1 MSPRPAR
8 DHEDPVTDTA
18 AHAAPD
24 TDHAAPAPT
33 PRLTSLSHGA
43 GCACKLSLDELTTIL
58 QGVSFPGHPDLLVGP
73 ATGDDAAVY
82 RQPDGRVL
90 VATTDFFTALVDD
103 PATWGRIAAANAVSD
118 VYAMGATP
126 RFALNLVGWPRDL
139 PFDVLGEVLAGAV
152 EVAVDAGYLIAGG
165 HSIDSAEP
173 LFGQVVIGDTTE
185 DAVLTNA
192 GARPGQAL
200 VLTKALGTGIVTT
213 ALKRS
218 APLEDTDDHTLA
230 RAYRAAVA
238 SMTRLNRDAAEV
250 ALVSGATAATDVT
263 GFGLLGHL
271 NRVATASGVGAT
283 IDADAVPVL
292 PGVRELLDEG
302 FVPGGSQR
310 NADQAARYLD
320 GPLEGAMRALLADA
334 QTSGGLLFACDPSA
348 AQAAVEQLQDGG
360 HDAAVIGSV
369 TDAAAGTIRVASS

>member
-1 MSPRPAR
+1 M
-8 DHEDPVTDTA
+8 TDSST
-18 AHAAPD
+18 PP
-24 TDHAAPAPT
+24 TDGSTQHPGDATGTGSRAPT

-73 ATGDDAAVY
+73 STGDDAAVY

-90 VATTDFFTALVDD
+90 VATTDFFTPLVDD

-118 VYAMGATP
+118 IYAMGATP

-139 PFDVLGEVLAGAV
+139 PFDLLGEVLTGAV

-165 HSIDSAEP
+165 HSIDSVEP
-173 LFGQVVIGDTTE
+173 LFGQVVIGDTEE

-218 APLEDTDDHTLA
+218 APLRDTDEHTLA
-230 RAYRAAVA
+230 HAYRAAVA

-250 ALVSGATAATDVT
+250 ALASGATAATDVT

-271 NRVATASGVGAT
+271 NRLSSASGVGAT
-283 IDADAVPVL
+283 IDATTVPIL
-292 PGVRELLDEG
+292 PGVRDLLDEG

-310 NADQAARYLD
+310 NADQASRYLD
-320 GPLEGAMRALLADA
+320 GTVDDATRLLLADA
-334 QTSGGLLFACDPSA
+334 QTSGGLLFTCDPA
-348 AQAAVEQLQDGG
+348 AAAAAVERLRDGG
-360 HDAAVIGSV
+360 HDAAVIGAV
-369 TDAAAGTIRVASS
+369 TDARAGSVRVGSS

>member
-1 MSPRPAR
+1 MT
-8 DHEDPVTDTA
+8 DPTNAPTTSA
-18 AHAAPD
+18 AD
-24 TDHAAPAPT
+24 PAPSAAAT
-33 PRLTSLSHGA
+33 TSPRLTSLSHGA

-58 QGVSFPGHPDLLVGP
+58 QGVNFPGHPDLLVGP
-73 ATGDDAAVY
+73 STGDDAAVY

-90 VATTDFFTALVDD
+90 VATTDFFTPLVDD

-118 VYAMGATP
+118 IYAMGATP

-139 PFDVLGEVLAGAV
+139 PFELLGEVLNGAV

-185 DAVLTNA
+185 GAVLTNA
-192 GARPGQAL
+192 GAKPGQAL

-213 ALKRS
+213 ALKRCE
-218 APLEDTDDHTLA
+218 PFIETDDHTLA
-230 RAYRAAVA
+230 TAYRAAVA
-238 SMTRLNRDAAEV
+238 SMTRLNRAAATA
-250 ALVSGATAATDVT
+250 ALAAGATAATDVT

-283 IDADAVPVL
+283 IDAGAVPIL
-292 PGVRELLDEG
+292 PGVGELLDQG

-310 NADQAARYLD
+310 NADQATRYLD
-320 GPLEGAMRALLADA
+320 GSLDGPDRLLLADA
-334 QTSGGLLFACDPSA
+334 QTSGGLLFACDPA
-348 AQAAVEQLQDGG
+348 AATTAVERLQADG
-360 HDAAVIGSV
+360 HAAAIIGSI
-369 TDAAAGTIRVASS
+369 TDGAPGTIRVTNP

>member
-1 MSPRPAR
+1 
-8 DHEDPVTDTA
+8 VTDTTA
-18 AHAAPD
+18 ADTTATDTTAAD
-24 TDHAAPAPT
+24 TTAASAP

-73 ATGDDAAVY
+73 STGDDAAVY

-90 VATTDFFTALVDD
+90 VATTDFFTPLVDD

-139 PFDVLGEVLAGAV
+139 PFELLGEVLSGAV

-165 HSIDSAEP
+165 HSIDSVEP

-218 APLEDTDDHTLA
+218 APLQPDDDHTLA
-230 RAYRAAVA
+230 IAYRAAVA
-238 SMTRLNRDAAEV
+238 SMTRLNREAAAV
-250 ALVSGATAATDVT
+250 ALASAATAATDVT

-271 NRVATASGVGAT
+271 HRIATASGLGAT
-283 IDADAVPVL
+283 IRSTAVPIL
-292 PGVRELLDEG
+292 PGVRELLAEG

-310 NADQAARYLD
+310 NADQAVRYLD
-320 GPLEGAMRALLADA
+320 GSLEGPTRVLLADA
-334 QTSGGLLFACDPSA
+334 QTSGGLLFACDPVA
-348 AQAAVEQLQDGG
+348 ADAAVAQLRADG
-360 HDAAVIGSV
+360 HDAAVVGAV
-369 TDAAAGTIRVASS
+369 TDAAPGTIRVTTS